1 MTFINELRSKL
12 RRRYYIIGYGSIED
26 IDVYANRKPHNVNW
40 IKYNNYKI
48 DWFADPYI
56 LSETETSID
65 FLVEEWI
72 EKEHKGRLVKISYD
86 KKKRNILDKRII
98 LDLDTH
104 LSFPSIIREE
114 KNIYICRKCSFWQA
128 NDI

>member
-12 RRRYYIIGYGSIED
+12 RRRYYIIGYGSIKD

-86 KKKRNILDKRII
+86 KKKKKHIG
-98 LDLDTH
+98 
-104 LSFPSIIREE
+104 
-114 KNIYICRKCSFWQA
+114 
-128 NDI
+128 